1 MEKTTNNL
9 LGESDI
15 KIGKQLSTKSV
26 ILRSL
31 PKKGGTV
38 DASKAGWEL
47 FLDHKMLGQ
56 DLKEKEDSESRELKR
71 GNTDR
76 KCESTQDVKHYSVS
90 VLVLNY

>member
-1 MEKTTNNL
+1 MEKTTNKL

-31 PKKGGTV
+31 PKKGETV
-38 DASKAGWEL
+38 ELVRLAGEL

-56 DLKEKEDSESRELKR
+56 DLKEK
-71 GNTDR
+71 
-76 KCESTQDVKHYSVS
+76 
-90 VLVLNY
+90 